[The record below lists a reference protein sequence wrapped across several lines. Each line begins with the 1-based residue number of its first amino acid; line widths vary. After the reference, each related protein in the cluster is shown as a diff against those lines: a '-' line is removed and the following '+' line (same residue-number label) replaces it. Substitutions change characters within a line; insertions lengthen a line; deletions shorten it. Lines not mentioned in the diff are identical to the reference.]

1 MIIKETYWK
10 LIAQCIAGT
19 LSGMTGGVL
28 GFFTGIIIG
37 SNYEIG
43 GVYGAITGIII
54 GSIIGTLFFKRLKIE
69 NYKNISL
76 TGISIAFIIIL
87 THIATRFMN
96 PPDEGSLFILSITT
110 FAFSLFI
117 GIVLIPSVILTLCI
131 HFYKKKHL

>member
-1 MIIKETYWK
+1 MMIKEIHWK
-10 LIAQCIAGT
+10 LIAQCLAGT
-19 LSGMTGGVL
+19 LSGMGGGAI
-28 GFFTGIIIG
+28 GFFSGITIG

-76 TGISIAFIIIL
+76 TGTSIALIIIL

-117 GIVLIPSVILTLCI
+117 GMALIPSVILTLYI